1 VFELWNA
8 TPNQDLAGLSPN
20 ALAELLEDPF
30 EATDVLVFADVLSR
44 TPRAPVVTVL
54 TPLFEALMD
63 GPAKATASGYLPRP
77 LCAAIEQRAFEQH
90 GVSPFDTLRPKV
102 TSESAFRA
110 LHVARLVASF
120 AGLLRKYRGAF
131 VLTRKGRLLFER
143 RGMAGVYPELL
154 RAFTTRLEWASLDGY
169 PRVSI
174 VQASFAFSL
183 VLLLRYGRTTRPGAF
198 YAERWLAAF
207 PGIDDAFE
215 ASDPAWRDPRIVL
228 PTGKQRFTRCYQVRV
243 LQRFL
248 GYFGLAEVRE
258 ERPGSSVSVFATPLL
273 HDVVAWRQGG

>member
-1 VFELWNA
+1 MFELWNA

-30 EATDVLVFADVLSR
+30 EATDVLVFAEVLSR
-44 TPRAPVVTVL
+44 APRAPVVTVL
-54 TPLFEALMD
+54 EPLFEALMD
-63 GPAKATASGYLPRP
+63 GPAKATASGYLPRA
-77 LCAAIEQRAFEQH
+77 LCVAIEERAFEQH
-90 GVSPFDTLRPKV
+90 GASPFDTLRPKV

-110 LHVARLVASF
+110 LHVARLVATF
-120 AGLLRKYRGAF
+120 AGLMRMYRGAF
-131 VLTRKGRLLFER
+131 VLTRKGRRLFER

-154 RAFTTRLEWASLDGY
+154 RAFTTRLEWSSLDGY
-169 PRVSI
+169 PRTPI
-174 VQASFAFSL
+174 LQASFAFSL

-207 PGIDDAFE
+207 PGIDDGFA
-215 ASDPAWRDPRIVL
+215 ASAPAWRDPRVAL
-228 PTGKQRFTRCYQVRV
+228 PSGTERFARCYQVRV

-248 GYFGLAEVRE
+248 EFFGLADVRQE
-258 ERPGSSVSVFATPLL
+258 PPGSAVSVRATPLL

>member
-1 VFELWNA
+1 MFELWNA

-30 EATDVLVFADVLSR
+30 EATDVLVFAEVLSR
-44 TPRAPVVTVL
+44 APRAPVVTLL

-63 GPAKATASGYLPRP
+63 APAKATASGYLPRA
-77 LCAAIEQRAFEQH
+77 LCVTIEQQAFEQH
-90 GVSPFDTLRPKV
+90 GVSPFDGLRPKV
-102 TSESAFRA
+102 TSESACMA
-110 LHVARLVASF
+110 LHVARLVATY
-120 AGLLRKYRGAF
+120 AGLMRKYRGAF
-131 VLTRKGRLLFER
+131 VLTRKGRRLFER

-215 ASDPAWRDPRIVL
+215 ASSPAWRDPRVVF
-228 PTGKQRFTRCYQVRV
+228 PSGAERFARCYQTRV

-248 GYFGLAEVRE
+248 WYFGLAEVHA
-258 ERPGSSVSVFATPLL
+258 ERPGLAVSVRATPLL
-273 HDVVAWRQGG
+273 HEVVAWRQGS